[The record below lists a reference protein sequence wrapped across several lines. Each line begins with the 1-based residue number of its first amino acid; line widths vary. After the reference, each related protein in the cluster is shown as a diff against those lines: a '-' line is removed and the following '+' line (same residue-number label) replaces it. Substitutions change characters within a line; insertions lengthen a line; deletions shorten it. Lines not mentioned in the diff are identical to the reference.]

1 MNQSSTPDSARR
13 PATNRLTNRLPDL
26 GRLPVVGR
34 HLRRLSYQLVA
45 QRINEAET
53 ALPSLCSALA
63 ALVASYDIVC
73 RRRGHGRGLRR
84 LHFALRKDGKPSPR
98 HALVR
103 VTCISSLLL
112 RLPARVS
119 RGLRGHFFGRLLA
132 DPLIQ
137 SVQLRLERPAR
148 LPRRAKRGRLW
159 SGFLVSGRVR
169 GSSFLGVRAIGF

>member
-1 MNQSSTPDSARR
+1 M
-13 PATNRLTNRLPDL
+13 
-26 GRLPVVGR
+26 VGR

-45 QRINEAET
+45 QRINETET

-119 RGLRGHFFGRLLA
+119 RGFRRHFFGLLA

-137 SVQLRLERPAR
+137 AVQLRLERPAR
-148 LPRRAKRGRLW
+148 LPRRAKRGRLC
-159 SGFLVSGRVR
+159 GQAFR
-169 GSSFLGVRAIGF
+169 

>member
-1 MNQSSTPDSARR
+1 MSQSSTLSSTPDSALR
-13 PATNRLTNRLPDL
+13 PQTACLTL

-34 HLRRLSYQLVA
+34 DLRRLSYQLVA

-84 LHFALRKDGKPSPR
+84 LHFALRKDGKPSLPR
-98 HALVR
+98 L
-103 VTCISSLLL
+103 TCISSLLL

-119 RGLRGHFFGRLLA
+119 RGLRGHFFGLLA

-137 SVQLRLERPAR
+137 AVQLRLERPAR
-148 LPRRAKRGRLW
+148 LPRRAKRGRL
-159 SGFLVSGRVR
+159 VR
-169 GSSFLGVRAIGF
+169 LLGKR

>member
-1 MNQSSTPDSARR
+1 M
-13 PATNRLTNRLPDL
+13 
-26 GRLPVVGR
+26 GRLPVVVGR

-53 ALPSLCSALA
+53 ALPSLCPALA
-63 ALVASYDIVC
+63 VLVASYDIVC

-103 VTCISSLLL
+103 ITCISSLLL
-112 RLPARVS
+112 RLPARVL
-119 RGLRGHFFGRLLA
+119 RGLRGHFFGLLA

-137 SVQLRLERPAR
+137 AVQLRLERPAR
-148 LPRRAKRGRLW
+148 LPRRAKRGRLCDQA
-159 SGFLVSGRVR
+159 FR
-169 GSSFLGVRAIGF
+169 